1 MRKRILLLICILCT
15 LVHSIAAQP
24 EKSSNPEFLTK
35 AFVHP
40 GMAQSKQDLDYMR
53 EMVVKAYNPG
63 KPLLRI

>member
-1 MRKRILLLICILCT
+1 MRKKIFLLICIMCT
-15 LVHSIAAQP
+15 LGHSIAAQT
-24 EKSSNPEFLTK
+24 EKNSKPEFLTK

-53 EMVVKAYNPG
+53 EMVVKAYSLG